1 MFPGNAG
8 SGSEVGARG
17 LMLRFND
24 SIIQTAA
31 IATVCC
37 VANLIVVFALNP
49 LQNIFFPGL
58 AQYLSLVFLPHGVKV
73 LATAVLGA
81 RAIPGLAIGSGFSA
95 YFFWNVTDIQVV
107 VCLTVVAATTAW
119 IVFEVL
125 HKIGL
130 NAYFL
135 SLTGQ
140 QPQFRNLIAAGI
152 LCSVANGVLMSVVL
166 ASMDQQPSFSWIIL
180 TIAVGDLL
188 GLLSAWAMI
197 KFSLHFMLST
207 PE

>member
-1 MFPGNAG
+1 
-8 SGSEVGARG
+8 
-17 LMLRFND
+17 MLRFND

-31 IATVCC
+31 ITTVCS
-37 VANLIVVFALNP
+37 VANLIVVFAFNP
-49 LQNIFFPGL
+49 LQDMIFPGL

-73 LATAVLGA
+73 LATAVAGA
-81 RAIPGLAIGSGFSA
+81 RAIPGLAIGSGLSA
-95 YFFWNVTDIQVV
+95 YFFWDVTDLRLMFG
-107 VCLTVVAATTAW
+107 LTLVAATTAW

-125 HKIGL
+125 HKIGF

-140 QPQFRNLIAAGI
+140 QPPVRNLIAAGI

-166 ASMDQQPSFSWIIL
+166 ASMDQPPSFSWIIL

-188 GLLSAWAMI
+188 GLLSAWGI
-197 KFSLHFMLST
+197 IRFSLQFLLERHK
-207 PE
+207 